1 MARAS
6 QLRVERLDDRCIPAT
21 FGVPWVDPR
30 HLTLSLAA
38 DGTSTSNGASD
49 LFQSFGAQLP
59 VSIWEG
65 DILLA
70 VQSWAAVANLNV
82 GVIADGSEA
91 FGVARDYQGDS
102 RFGDIRIGGAPMP
115 LSTLALAT
123 PPSSFLSGTMAGE
136 ILFNTSV
143 NLTGPNYDLYSVA
156 LHEVGHALGLSDNS
170 DPTSVMFGSLQTL
183 PSHLSA
189 GDIAAIQALYGT
201 PLSDPNAIPAGTSTP
216 PPATSLLPATPG
228 VAAGQVPLVA
238 YGDLTTTGS
247 TDAYAF
253 SVPQGYSGPMT
264 VRVRTAGISLLDPTV
279 SLVDPTGTLVATGS
293 GSGPIGGEVVLP
305 ISAMTPGATYSI
317 QISGAAPFG
326 TGRYTLALSF
336 DTASRV
342 PSTRL
347 ESVLQGPY
355 DTWAAAD
362 VANLLGGVR
371 PSSSAPLHNTPAT
384 ALSLTTTTG
393 TGALPTYQVVG
404 LLHGEGAIDY
414 YQIVTPNTSAPQA
427 LSVAVA
433 GFDGSSGRPSVRLFD
448 SLNQAVPAPALVNS
462 GGTYAVR
469 ATGLA
474 ANQTFFI
481 RVSAGDDQQ
490 GGYVLAADFNQSQ
503 TTPNPVATGH
513 LTPAAPSVGQ
523 TLFVAKP
530 QYFLFSLV
538 AAAGE
543 EDDGTPAAVQMT
555 IRDATGAT
563 VFSLASGLGWQA
575 ASGIVLLAPGQY
587 SVQFTGPTTGVTQT
601 LSFALRLASLSDPVG
616 PRLIDPADTPLYQ
629 SPTDPNLF
637 IYPVGIQ
644 TTNIFLWFPAIY

>member
-6 QLRVERLDDRCIPAT
+6 RLRVERLDDRCVPAA

-30 HLTLSLAA
+30 HLTLSFVL

-49 LFQSFGAQLP
+49 LYQSFGTQLP
-59 VSIWEG
+59 QMSWQG

-70 VQSWAAVANLNV
+70 VQSWVAVANLNV
-82 GVIADGSEA
+82 GVVADGSEA

-123 PPSSFLSGTMAGE
+123 PPSSLLSGTMAGE

-143 NLTGPNYDLYSVA
+143 NLTDPSYDLYSVA
-156 LHEVGHALGLSDNS
+156 LHEVGHALGLSDNT
-170 DPTSVMFGSLQTL
+170 DPTSVMFGSLQAL
-183 PSHLSA
+183 PSQLSA
-189 GDIAAIQALYGT
+189 GDIAAIQALYGS
-201 PLSDPNAIPAGTSTP
+201 PLSDPNAVPAGTSATAS
-216 PPATSLLPATPG
+216 ATSLLPATPNA
-228 VAAGQVPLVA
+228 AAGQVPLVA

-253 SVPQGYSGPMT
+253 SVPQGYTGPMT

-279 SLVDPTGTLVATGS
+279 SLYDPTGALVATGS
-293 GSGPIGGEVVLP
+293 VSDPIGGEVVLP
-305 ISAMTPGATYSI
+305 VSATTPGATYSL
-317 QISGAAPFG
+317 QISGAGSFG
-326 TGRYTLALSF
+326 TGRYSLAVAFNSA
-336 DTASRV
+336 TRV
-342 PSTRL
+342 PTTRL

-355 DTWAAAD
+355 DTWAAVD
-362 VANLLGGVR
+362 VANLLVGVR
-371 PSSSAPLHNTPAT
+371 PSSSAQPHNTPAT
-384 ALSLTTTTG
+384 AMSLTTTTG
-393 TGALPTYQVVG
+393 TGALPTYQVMG

-414 YQIVTPNTSAPQA
+414 YQIVTPNTSAPPA

-433 GFDGSSGRPSVRLFD
+433 GFDGPSGRPSVKLFD
-448 SLNQAVPAPALVNS
+448 SLNQAVPAPSLVNS
-462 GGTYAVR
+462 AGTYAVQ

-474 ANQTFFI
+474 ANQTYFI
-481 RVSAGDDQQ
+481 RVSGGDDQQ
-490 GGYVLAADFNQSQ
+490 GGYVLAADFNQPQ
-503 TTPNPVATGH
+503 IALNPVATGQ

-530 QYFLFSLV
+530 QYFLFSLAL
-538 AAAGE
+538 AAE
-543 EDDGTPAAVQMT
+543 EDDDGTLEAVQMT

-563 VFSLASGLGWQA
+563 VFSLTSGFGRQA

-601 LSFALRLASLSDPVG
+601 LTYALRLASMSDPVG

-629 SPTDPNLF
+629 SLTDPNLF

-644 TTNIFLWFPAIY
+644 TTNIFLWFPALY